1 MEKLLDTGKV
11 KSIGISNFSKKELE
25 TLLKTAK
32 VVPSVHQIETHPYLQ
47 QTSFLEFH
55 KKHGIEVTAY
65 SPFGNQNDI
74 YDAGKNVDPL
84 VKTEVIQKIAKK
96 HGVEGTHVAIAWGI
110 QRGTTVIPK
119 SVHEER
125 IKNNFEALKLVGKL
139 DDEDMK
145 SIASM
150 NGPHRFNNPSKSWG
164 YKCFDDLEGA

>member
-11 KSIGISNFSKKELE
+11 KAIGISNFSKKEIE

-32 VVPSVHQIETHPYLQ
+32 VVPAVHQYETHPYLQ

-74 YDAGKNVDPL
+74 YDAGKNVHPL
-84 VKTEVIQKIAKK
+84 VQHEIIQKIAKK

-110 QRGTTVIPK
+110 KRGTTVIPK
-119 SVHEER
+119 SVHEGR
-125 IKNNFEALKLVGKL
+125 IKSNFEALKVIDQL
-139 DDEDMK
+139 DEEDMK
-145 SIASM
+145 NIASM
-150 NGPHRFNNPSKSWG
+150 NGPHRFSDPGKNWG
-164 YKCFDDLEGA
+164 CKFFEDLEGA